1 MQFSESMKKLG
12 KRFFNEDESEF
23 HEYRVSFVVKGKTVA
38 QHLDVTASTIE
49 DAMKSFNEKV
59 ADEFPRDKVTKITNI
74 TRDGKMVSKA
84 ILDKANGSL
93 LDECD
98 GGAAAGDAGGAAPAG
113 DAGIADA
120 GDVAA
125 EMSGTS
131 TADVLGKCEPGKG
144 YMGKDNFYIPAR
156 AKVPLHRWE
165 AANGG
170 SKRKK
175 KGKYPYEKGAKV
187 VVSMFEDEMMDES
200 GLEIAKIYYK
210 GWQEPTIVDGV
221 NDLYDVLQIHE
232 DWANTADPE
241 GDIPEILK
249 ITVGS
254 KTYYGRDI
262 EAARREI
269 EDEECEKE
277 YNRSHMNEDD
287 KMLNEFEDRYSS
299 YEYLSGKD
307 WDEVVDA
314 ANERARRSGKPPKL
328 PEYERWEAAQLPPPD
343 EQTHGALSGCTID
356 EDSFAK
362 KQYLKEFF
370 IHGIYKD
377 GEMFELGPM
386 KRKVAAE
393 YLNLHSLTVNKRA
406 FQ

>member
-1 MQFSESMKKLG
+1 MLAAGYIELDKILDLNYSPAIQKIAQDDFNTEMQFSESMKKLG

-23 HEYRVSFVVKGKTVA
+23 HEYRVSFVVKGKTAA

-59 ADEFPRDKVTKITNI
+59 ADEFPRDKVTKVTNI
-74 TRDGKMVSKA
+74 TRDGKIVSKA

-98 GGAAAGDAGGAAPAG
+98 GGAAGGDAGGAAPAG
-113 DAGIADA
+113 DVGGADA
-120 GDVAA
+120 GDTAA

-187 VVSMFEDEMMDES
+187 VVSMFEDDE
-200 GLEIAKIYYK
+200 
-210 GWQEPTIVDGV
+210 
-221 NDLYDVLQIHE
+221 
-232 DWANTADPE
+232 
-241 GDIPEILK
+241 
-249 ITVGS
+249 
-254 KTYYGRDI
+254 
-262 EAARREI
+262 
-269 EDEECEKE
+269 
-277 YNRSHMNEDD
+277 
-287 KMLNEFEDRYSS
+287 MLNEFEDRYSS

-314 ANERARRSGKPPKL
+314 ANERARKSGKPPKL

-343 EQTHGALSGCTID
+343 EQTHGTLSGCTID

-406 FQ
+406 FQQMADDNFSGIRTIGDYNKNRPLHVAKLKDGFWLIDA

>member
-1 MQFSESMKKLG
+1 MQFSESMKMLG
-12 KRFFNEDESEF
+12 KRFFNEEDSKF
-23 HEYRVSFVVKGKTVA
+23 HEYRVSFTVKGKNGA
-38 QHLDVTASTIE
+38 QHIDVNASTIE
-49 DAMKSFNEKV
+49 DAMKSFNEKA
-59 ADEFPRDKVTKITNI
+59 ADELPRDEVEKITNI

-84 ILDKANGSL
+84 LLDKVNSSL

-98 GGAAAGDAGGAAPAG
+98 GGAAAGGDAGGGAAPAG
-113 DAGIADA
+113 DVGGADA

-187 VVSMFEDEMMDES
+187 VVSMFEDS
-200 GLEIAKIYYK
+200 
-210 GWQEPTIVDGV
+210 
-221 NDLYDVLQIHE
+221 
-232 DWANTADPE
+232 
-241 GDIPEILK
+241 
-249 ITVGS
+249 
-254 KTYYGRDI
+254 
-262 EAARREI
+262 
-269 EDEECEKE
+269 
-277 YNRSHMNEDD
+277 
-287 KMLNEFEDRYSS
+287 MLNEFEDRYNS
-299 YEYLSGKD
+299 YEYLRGKD
-307 WDEVVDA
+307 WDEIVDA
-314 ANERARRSGKPPKL
+314 ANERARKSGKPPKL

-343 EQTHGALSGCTID
+343 EETHGALGGCTID
-356 EDSFAK
+356 EDK
-362 KQYLKEFF
+362 YKRDYLKEFF

-393 YLNLHSLTVNKRA
+393 YLSLHKLSVNSRA
-406 FQ
+406 FKQMADDNFKGIKTVGNYNKSRPLHVAKLKDGFWLIDA

>member
-1 MQFSESMKKLG
+1 MLAAGYIELDKILDLNYSPAIQKIAQDDLNTEMQFSESMKKLG

-23 HEYRVSFVVKGKTVA
+23 HEYRVSFVVKGKNVA

-59 ADEFPRDKVTKITNI
+59 ADEFPRDKVTKVTNI

-98 GGAAAGDAGGAAPAG
+98 GGAAGGDAGGAAPAG
-113 DAGIADA
+113 DVGGADA

-187 VVSMFEDEMMDES
+187 VVSMFEDDE
-200 GLEIAKIYYK
+200 
-210 GWQEPTIVDGV
+210 
-221 NDLYDVLQIHE
+221 
-232 DWANTADPE
+232 
-241 GDIPEILK
+241 
-249 ITVGS
+249 
-254 KTYYGRDI
+254 
-262 EAARREI
+262 
-269 EDEECEKE
+269 
-277 YNRSHMNEDD
+277 
-287 KMLNEFEDRYSS
+287 MLNEFEDRYSS

-314 ANERARRSGKPPKL
+314 ANERARRSGKPPRL

-406 FQ
+406 FQQMADDNFSGIRTIGDYNENRPLHVAKLKDGFWLIDA

>member
-23 HEYRVSFVVKGKTVA
+23 HEYRVSFVVKGKTAA

-59 ADEFPRDKVTKITNI
+59 ADEFPRDKVTKVTNI
-74 TRDGKMVSKA
+74 TRDGKLVSKA

-98 GGAAAGDAGGAAPAG
+98 GAAGGDAGGAAPAG
-113 DAGIADA
+113 DVGGADA
-120 GDVAA
+120 GDTAA

-187 VVSMFEDEMMDES
+187 VVSMFEDDE
-200 GLEIAKIYYK
+200 
-210 GWQEPTIVDGV
+210 
-221 NDLYDVLQIHE
+221 
-232 DWANTADPE
+232 
-241 GDIPEILK
+241 
-249 ITVGS
+249 
-254 KTYYGRDI
+254 
-262 EAARREI
+262 
-269 EDEECEKE
+269 
-277 YNRSHMNEDD
+277 
-287 KMLNEFEDRYSS
+287 MLNEFEDRYSS

-314 ANERARRSGKPPKL
+314 ANERARKSGKPPKL

-377 GEMFELGPM
+377 GKMFELGPM

-406 FQ
+406 FQQMADDNFSGIRTIGDYNRNRPLHIAKLKDGFWLIDA